1 MMAWISY
8 WMTLVISSCIMG
20 VQART
25 SGPPEGACDA
35 MFPGH
40 GPDAQ
45 SSDPPFEIIVDD
57 SEFTAGQTL
66 TGIYQ

>member
-1 MMAWISY
+1 MMTSPLFILLTLALMSN
-8 WMTLVISSCIMG
+8 MTG
-20 VQART
+20 VKART

-45 SSDPPFEIIVDD
+45 SSDPPFEILVDD
-57 SEFTAGQTL
+57 TEFTAGQTL
-66 TGIYQ
+66 TGL